1 MQWISIIIR
10 KTQKFVILAMAE
22 KTEFE
27 NSWSNLK
34 NGENGNFTI
43 VKFHFSIKLSKGS
56 LQKKEKS
63 YIFVKPAQ
71 G

>member
-1 MQWISIIIR
+1 
-10 KTQKFVILAMAE
+10 MAE

-43 VKFHFSIKLSKGS
+43 VKFHFSIKLSKYKGS

-63 YIFVKPAQ
+63 FTFVKPAGGWVRGGFVTNQ
-71 G
+71 KKIRL